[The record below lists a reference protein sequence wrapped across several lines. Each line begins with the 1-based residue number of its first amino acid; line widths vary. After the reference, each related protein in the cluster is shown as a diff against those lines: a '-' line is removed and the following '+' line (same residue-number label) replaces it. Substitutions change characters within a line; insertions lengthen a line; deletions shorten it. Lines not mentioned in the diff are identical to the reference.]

1 MLDSFDR
8 EINYMRISVTDRC
21 NLKCVYCMPEEGIIK
36 KHHDDILRYE
46 QIYDIVKEASKLGI
60 SKIRITGGEPLVRKN
75 IEELIKM
82 IRSIENIDKVAMT
95 TNGIL
100 LEPIAYKLKEAG
112 LNSINISLDT
122 LDSERYKTI
131 TRGGDLFSAIRGIE
145 EAYKLGFK
153 LKINVVIY
161 DEISKKELPKLY
173 EFAKSVNAELQTIK
187 FYNIN
192 EQKEDTL
199 EYDRPAKCKYCNR
212 IRLLS
217 DGYLLSCL
225 HSNIKVKVDFNDI
238 RGSIIKAIN
247 IKPENGSYS
256 DIKSLSM
263 IGG

>member
-8 EINYMRISVTDRC
+8 EINYMRISITDKC
-21 NLKCVYCMPEEGIIK
+21 NLRCIYCMPENGIIK
-36 KHHDDILRYE
+36 KSHSDILRYE
-46 QIYDIVKEASKLGI
+46 QIYEIVKEASKLGI
-60 SKIRITGGEPLVRKN
+60 NKIRITGGEPLVRKN
-75 IEELIKM
+75 IEKLIEM
-82 IRSIENIDKVAMT
+82 IRSIKSIDTIAMT
-95 TNGIL
+95 TNGIFL
-100 LEPIAYKLKEAG
+100 YNMAYKLKKAG

-122 LDSERYKTI
+122 LNSERYKTI
-131 TRGGDLFSAIRGIE
+131 TRNGNLFLVLRGIE

-161 DEISKKELPKLY
+161 DDISKNELPELY
-173 EFAKSVNAELQTIK
+173 KYAKSINAKLQTIK

-192 EQKEDTL
+192 EQKEDFS
-199 EYDRPAKCKYCNR
+199 EYDRPMKCEYCNK

-238 RGSIIKAIN
+238 RGSIIKSIN
-247 IKPENGSYS
+247 IKPGSGSYS
-256 DIKSLSM
+256 DVESLSM

>member
-36 KHHDDILRYE
+36 KHHNEILRYE
-46 QIYDIVKEASKLGI
+46 QIYEIVKEASKLGI
-60 SKIRITGGEPLVRKN
+60 NKVRITGGEPLVRKN
-75 IEELIKM
+75 IEKLIKM
-82 IRSIENIDKVAMT
+82 IRSIENIKTIAMT

-100 LEPIAYKLKEAG
+100 LEPNAYKLKEAG

-122 LDSERYKTI
+122 LDAKRYKTI
-131 TRGGDLFSAIRGIE
+131 TRGGDLFSAIKGIE
-145 EAYKLGFK
+145 TANKLGFK

-161 DEISKKELPKLY
+161 DEISKKELPKLHK
-173 EFAKSVNAELQTIK
+173 FSKSIDAELQTIK

-192 EQKEDTL
+192 EQKEDTT

-225 HSNIKVKVDFNDI
+225 HSNIKVKVDFDNI
-238 RGSIIKAIN
+238 KGSLMKCIN

>member
-36 KHHDDILRYE
+36 KSHNDILRYE
-46 QIYDIVKEASKLGI
+46 QIYDIVKEAVKLGFN
-60 SKIRITGGEPLVRKN
+60 KIRITGGEPLVRKY
-75 IEELIKM
+75 IEELVKM
-82 IRSIENIDKVAMT
+82 IRSIEDINTIAMT

-100 LEPIAYKLKEAG
+100 LNQTVYKLKEAG
-112 LNSINISLDT
+112 LDSINVSLDT
-122 LDSERYKTI
+122 LDAERYKTI
-131 TRGGDLFSAIRGIE
+131 TRGGNLFEVIEGIE
-145 EAYKLGFK
+145 KAYKLGFD

-161 DEISKKELPKLY
+161 DDTSKKELPKLY
-173 EFAKSVNAELQTIK
+173 KYAKSINAKLQTIM

-192 EQKEDTL
+192 EQKEDTID
-199 EYDRPAKCKYCNR
+199 YDRPMRCKYCNR

-225 HSNIKVKVDFNDI
+225 HSDIKVKVDFNDI
-238 RGSIIKAIN
+238 KGSIMKCIN
-247 IKPENGSYS
+247 IKPEKGGYS
-256 DIKSLSM
+256 NAKSLSM

>member
-36 KHHDDILRYE
+36 KHHNDILRYE
-46 QIYDIVKEASKLGI
+46 QIYEIVKEASKLGI
-60 SKIRITGGEPLVRKN
+60 NKIRITGGEPLVRKN
-75 IEELIKM
+75 IEKLIKM
-82 IRSIENIDKVAMT
+82 IRSIKSIETIAMT

-100 LEPIAYKLKEAG
+100 LEHSAYKLKEAG

-122 LDSERYKTI
+122 LDAKRYKTI
-131 TRGGDLFSAIRGIE
+131 TRGGDLFSAIKGIE
-145 EAYKLGFK
+145 TANKLGFK

-161 DEISKKELPKLY
+161 DEISKNELPKLH
-173 EFAKSVNAELQTIK
+173 EFAKSIDAELQTIK

-192 EQKEDTL
+192 EQKEDTT

-225 HSNIKVKVDFNDI
+225 HSNIKVKVDFDDI
-238 RGSIIKAIN
+238 KGSIIKCIN
-247 IKPENGSYS
+247 IKPENGSHS

>member
-21 NLKCVYCMPEEGIIK
+21 NLKCVYCMPEDGIVK
-36 KHHDDILRYE
+36 KHHSDILRYE

-60 SKIRITGGEPLVRKN
+60 NKVRITGGEPLVRKN

-82 IRSIENIDKVAMT
+82 IRSIEDINIISMT

-112 LNSINISLDT
+112 LDSINISLDT
-122 LDSERYKTI
+122 LNEERYKTI
-131 TRGGDLFSAIRGIE
+131 TRGGNLHSAIRGIE

-161 DEISKKELPKLY
+161 DDISKKELPELY
-173 EFAKSVNAELQTIK
+173 KYAENIDAKLQTIK

-192 EQKEDTL
+192 ERKEDTSK
-199 EYDRPAKCKYCNR
+199 YDRPMKCKYCNR

-225 HSNIKVKVDFNDI
+225 HSDIKVKVDFNDI
-238 RGSIIKAIN
+238 KGSIMKCIN
-247 IKPENGSYS
+247 IKPENGSRS
-256 DIKSLSM
+256 NVESLSM